1 MSHLTVAV
9 SEGAAQRLFET
20 MRDGF
25 SLSHADSGSFG
36 PFTASYA
43 VAFHLE
49 GGTIDFRPDGSV
61 QIRELDIKWDTLSLS
76 IGFDIPEICVG
87 GFCIIGIPFDGCAVR
102 APRICAFSGNPDVVI
117 PLDLSG
123 LLTSEVSFRAAP
135 ILTHFRHPTRP
146 PTMDYIAAQAAGI
159 PDEWRLFIDP
169 ITVDIDVFDV
179 ADIVGDLLES
189 AVDAAID
196 GLLGWMPGWAR
207 ALIRAIMGPV
217 IDLVRFV
224 LDIPDEI
231 DEWLSDLLGVSLG
244 LMDFIVTAVADYFAA
259 QTPLLKIEDPLEI
272 LAGDPAVPLIPVKVP
287 IEKLAVTVSDTE
299 LVLEGDVGP

>member
-1 MSHLTVAV
+1 MSHLTVAL
-9 SEGAAQRLFET
+9 SEAAGQRMFDAV
-20 MRDGF
+20 RDGINV
-25 SLSHADSGSFG
+25 SHSDGGSFG
-36 PFTASYA
+36 PFTANYS

-49 GGTIDFRPDGSV
+49 GGTLDFRSDGSV
-61 QIRELDIKWDTLSLS
+61 QIRELDIKWDTLSLT
-76 IGFDIPEICVG
+76 IGINIPEICVG

-102 APRICAFSGNPDVVI
+102 APRLCAFSGNPDIVV

-135 ILTHFRHPTRP
+135 VLKHFRDPARP

-159 PDEWRLFIDP
+159 PDKWQLFIDP
-169 ITVDIDVFDV
+169 ITVDIDVFDF
-179 ADIVGDLLES
+179 ADIVGDLLED

-196 GLLGWMPGWAR
+196 GLLGFLPGWAR
-207 ALIRAIMGPV
+207 DLIRALMGPV
-217 IDLVRFV
+217 IDLVRAI
-224 LDIPDEI
+224 LDIPDDI

-244 LMDFIVTAVADYFAA
+244 LLDFVATVVGDYFAA
-259 QTPLLKIEDPLEI
+259 QTPLFEIEDPLEV
-272 LAGDPAVPLIPVKVP
+272 LPGDPTVPLIPVKIP

>member
-9 SEGAAQRLFET
+9 SESAAFRLFEHL
-20 MRDGF
+20 RDGVNV
-25 SLSHADSGSFG
+25 SHSDSGSFG

-49 GGTIDFRPDGSV
+49 GGTLDFRSDGSV
-61 QIRELDIKWDTLSLS
+61 QIRELDIKWDTLSVT
-76 IGFDIPEICVG
+76 IGFNIPQICVG
-87 GFCIIGIPFDGCAVR
+87 GFCLVPIPFDGCAVYV
-102 APRICAFSGNPDVVI
+102 PPVCAFSGNPDVVV

-135 ILTHFRHPTRP
+135 VVKHFRDPMRP
-146 PTMDYIAAQAAGI
+146 PTMDYLAAQAAGI
-159 PDEWRLFIDP
+159 PDKWQLFIDP
-169 ITVDIDVFDV
+169 ITVDIDIFDI

-207 ALIRAIMGPV
+207 DLIRAILGPV
-217 IDLVRFV
+217 IDLVRDI

-244 LMDFIVTAVADYFAA
+244 LLDFIATAVGDYFAA
-259 QTPLLKIEDPLEI
+259 QTPLIEIEDPLEV
-272 LAGDPAVPLIPVKVP
+272 LPTDPSVPLIPVKIP
-287 IEKLAVTVSDTE
+287 IAKLAVTVSDTE
-299 LVLEGDVGP
+299 MVLEGDVGP